1 MIGKVIN
8 PAVQLYSF
16 PYPVGVIILPV
27 SLHKV
32 GNKIAYHKLLIIPGQ
47 IDMCKKIHL
56 FTLCISNVSNEKM
69 CLTGKPLIS
78 YLYPHMYR
86 FRVLFLLF
94 LLSNGISS
102 AQCLDSTH
110 LNPYFTCTECYKPVC
125 GCDGITYRSECAAYN
140 WGGLN
145 YFVGGICG
153 NFDLDFVPNPID
165 PLYGGSFCGYYC
177 YIFVNP
183 NILPVYASVYLYD
196 IYNATPFYFR
206 NLSISSNDLIG
217 TGKGTPVDDLNG
229 SFFSTLKDGI
239 YILYVSINGETRS
252 KKLVVVNNSK

>member
-1 MIGKVIN
+1 
-8 PAVQLYSF
+8 
-16 PYPVGVIILPV
+16 
-27 SLHKV
+27 
-32 GNKIAYHKLLIIPGQ
+32 
-47 IDMCKKIHL
+47 MCKKIHR
-56 FTLCISNVSNEKM
+56 FTLSVSNVSIEKM
-69 CLTGKPLIS
+69 YLTRKALIS
-78 YLYPHMYR
+78 YLYRHMHP
-86 FRVLFLLF
+86 FRVLLLLF
-94 LLSNGISS
+94 FLSTGICSS
-102 AQCLDSTH
+102 QCLDSTH
-110 LNPYFTCTECYKPVC
+110 WNPYFTCTECYKPVC

-183 NILPVYASVYLYD
+183 NLLPTYASVYIYD
-196 IYNATPFYFR
+196 IYNATPFYYR
-206 NLSISSNDLIG
+206 NMSISSNDLVG
-217 TGKGTPVDDLNG
+217 TGKGTAVDDLNS

-252 KKLVVVNNSK
+252 KKLVVVNNSY